1 MAHFFKNLYFFLKL
15 AFYKYMTYED
25 KIFHFIMLEIQQ
37 WLFKR
42 FCNFMNIAVIV
53 FGQGCNSCV
62 KKFKNTEL

>member
-1 MAHFFKNLYFFLKL
+1 
-15 AFYKYMTYED
+15 MTYED